1 MVRVLTSLHRWLAIP
16 LAPLFAMWFASGL
29 VMHFV
34 PYPALSEAERIAG
47 LPPIDVAHVRLR
59 PREAAAAS
67 GVAAA
72 TRVRLLQRA
81 DGPVYIVARNGALS
95 ALHAEDL
102 APAGVHTDHLALMLA
117 RAHARA
123 RALAATDA
131 AVAGPIRHDQWTVAE
146 DLDPHRPL
154 YRVAL
159 NDPAGTELYVSSAT
173 GEVVRDTTRR
183 ERRWNAIGSV
193 AHWIYPTWLRARPRA
208 WTATLWLI
216 SGLAAIAAIAGAVL
230 GPALLVTRRGLAPP
244 AGSLRTWHHA
254 SGLFCAAF
262 VVSWIVS
269 GWLSLDNGLVFPAR
283 TVGAAE
289 AAVLAPAPDW
299 DALPADEPIPVPQAK
314 EVEWFFF
321 NGTPYRRDRF
331 GLDVQNLFA
340 DATASQASARRASL
354 TLAEIEALA
363 RRVPG
368 ACGAHAIA
376 AGTDAYAGASVVP
389 GAPVYRIACNDLWL
403 DVDGASG
410 AIIDRL
416 DPARRAQRML
426 AGALHTLDVP
436 ALSARPALRNVL
448 VIGLCGCGLA
458 FSLTGCVLAWRS
470 VCGR

>member
-1 MVRVLTSLHRWLAIP
+1 MIRVLTSLHRWLAIP

-47 LPPIDVAHVRLR
+47 LPPIDVARVLHG
-59 PREAAAAS
+59 PREAVAAS
-67 GVAAA
+67 GVAGAA
-72 TRVRLLQRA
+72 RVRLLQRA
-81 DGPVYIVARNGALS
+81 DGPVYIVARNRALA

-102 APAGVHTDHLALMLA
+102 TPAGVHTDSLALMLA
-117 RAHARA
+117 RGHARA
-123 RALAATDA
+123 RALAATEA
-131 AVAGPIRHDQWTVAE
+131 TVAGPIRHDQWTVAE

-159 NDPAGTELYVSSAT
+159 NDPAGTELYVSSVT
-173 GEVVRDTTRR
+173 GEVVRDSTRR

-216 SGLAAIAAIAGAVL
+216 SGLASIAAIAGAVL
-230 GPALLVTRRGLAPP
+230 GPALLVMRRALVLP
-244 AGSLRTWHHA
+244 AGSLRAWHHA
-254 SGLFCAAF
+254 LGLFCAAF

-283 TVGAAE
+283 AVSATE

-299 DALPADEPIPVPQAK
+299 DALPADAPVQAPQAK

-331 GLDVQNLFA
+331 DLDTQQLFP
-340 DATASQASARRASL
+340 DPTAPQASPRRAFL
-354 TLAEIEALA
+354 TLSEIETLA
-363 RRVPG
+363 RRLPG
-368 ACGAHAIA
+368 ACSAGAIEARA
-376 AGTDAYAGASVVP
+376 DDFARASVVP
-389 GAPVYRIACNDLWL
+389 GVPVYRIACGDLWL

-416 DPARRAQRML
+416 DPARRAQRVL

-436 ALSARPALRNVL
+436 ALSARPALRSVL